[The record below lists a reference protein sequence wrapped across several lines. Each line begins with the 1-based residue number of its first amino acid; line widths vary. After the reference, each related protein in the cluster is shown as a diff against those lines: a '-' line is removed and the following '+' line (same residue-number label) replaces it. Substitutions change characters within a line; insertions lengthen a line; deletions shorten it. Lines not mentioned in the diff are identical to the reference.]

1 MSDLSAVQV
10 RIQQSLLYHIDA
22 FSVSNLIVCLFVSIG
37 GNAGMAAAYSARK
50 LGVPATII
58 VPNVTPNI
66 TVEKMRDEGATVIIH
81 GKVS

>member
-1 MSDLSAVQV
+1 
-10 RIQQSLLYHIDA
+10 
-22 FSVSNLIVCLFVSIG
+22 
-37 GNAGMAAAYSARK
+37 MAAAYSARK